1 MSLLE
6 MQPGLGGVHSWNVVN
21 VRAVMGWH
29 QHSLGAG
36 QVSDGKKIKI

>member
-6 MQPGLGGVHSWNVVN
+6 MQPGLGGGSLME
-21 VRAVMGWH
+21 RGECEGCYGMA
-29 QHSLGAG
+29 SALLGAG